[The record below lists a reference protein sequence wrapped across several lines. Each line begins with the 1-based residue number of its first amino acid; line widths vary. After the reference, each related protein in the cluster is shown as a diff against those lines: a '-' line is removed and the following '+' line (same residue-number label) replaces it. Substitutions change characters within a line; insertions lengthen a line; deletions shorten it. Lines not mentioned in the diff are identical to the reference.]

1 MAKLG
6 PTVRSHQVTR
16 VFAPALNR
24 GKPDV
29 VTRRQFLEVGGLGSI
44 TAMFKPWN
52 SIGSTAAERRPNIL
66 WLSCEDIGPHLGCYG
81 DPHAHTPTLDRLA
94 SEGIRYTNAYTTAG
108 VCAPNR
114 SAIIT
119 GMYATTLGTH
129 HMRSGGEGVKR
140 SIKPRP
146 PAHVKCFSE
155 YLRNAGYYC
164 TNNHKEDYNFVRS
177 KAAWDESN
185 RKAHWRNRPDPD
197 QPFFAVFNYTG
208 THEGSVRLTGKE
220 LAKRVRRLTPAQRQ
234 DPEKITP
241 PPYHPDTPVVRRTW
255 ATYYELIT
263 AMDYWVNELL
273 GQLSEDRLADSTI
286 VFFWSDHGAGLPRAK
301 RWLYDS
307 GTHVPLIV
315 RIPEQFRTDGQGEPG
330 TVEDRLVSSVD
341 FAPTVLNLLGLPLP
355 AHMQGQP
362 FLGPNLPPERQYVYG
377 ARDRMDERYDII
389 RMVRDKRYRYIRNY
403 EPFKPYHQYM
413 NTAEKGQIMQEL
425 HRVAAEG
432 KLPPEAAWFV
442 ADSKPVE
449 ELYDCE
455 NDPHEVSNLAPDP
468 QYRPILERLRRA
480 HEQWMLDTRDL
491 GLIPEP
497 ELVELE
503 KMYGTRYAIL
513 PELSRVDPSFQER
526 LRSVAILAGRP
537 QPGDLPALIQAL
549 ESQHAAIRYWA
560 ITGIGN
566 LGKQGARAVGSV
578 KKAVN
583 DSSGTVRVAAARALF
598 QLGHEDNVALPALI
612 AELKSPHEW
621 IRLHAALALDGI
633 GEKARPAIPALT
645 EALRGT
651 ENKYVVRV
659 ANHTLNQLLGTDN
672 QVR

>member
-1 MAKLG
+1 M
-6 PTVRSHQVTR
+6 
-16 VFAPALNR
+16 
-24 GKPDV
+24 
-29 VTRRQFLEVGGLGSI
+29 VTRRQFLKVGGLGSI
-44 TAMFKPWN
+44 TALFEQYNYMAA
-52 SIGSTAAERRPNIL
+52 TAAERRPNIL

-119 GMYATTLGTH
+119 GIYATTLGSH
-129 HMRSGGEGVKR
+129 HMRSGGEGTKR
-140 SIKPRP
+140 SIKPKP

-164 TNNHKEDYNFVRS
+164 TNNQKEDYNFVRS
-177 KAAWDESN
+177 AHAWDESS
-185 RKAHWRNRPDPD
+185 RRAHWQNRPHAN

-208 THEGSVRLTGKE
+208 THEGSVRLTGREHAERTK
-220 LAKRVRRLTPAQRQ
+220 RLTPAQRQ
-234 DPEKITP
+234 DPQKITP
-241 PPYHPDTPVVRRTW
+241 PPYHPDTPLVRRTW
-255 ATYYELIT
+255 ADYHELIT
-263 AMDYWVNELL
+263 ALDYWIYDLL
-273 GQLSEDRLADSTI
+273 DQLTEDGLADNTI

-307 GTHVPLIV
+307 GTHIPLIV
-315 RIPEQFRTDGQGEPG
+315 RIPEQFRTDGQGKPG

-341 FAPTVLNLLGLPLP
+341 FAPTVLNLLGLTIPD
-355 AHMQGQP
+355 HMQGQP

-389 RMVRDKRYRYIRNY
+389 RTVRDKRYRYICNY

-413 NTAEKGQIMQEL
+413 NTAEKGQITREL
-425 HRVAAEG
+425 HRLADAGE
-432 KLPPEAAWFV
+432 LPPEAGWFI

-455 NDPHEVSNLAPDP
+455 NDPHEVDNLATDP
-468 QYRPILERLRRA
+468 QHRPILERLRKT
-480 HEQWMLDTRDL
+480 HEQWMLETRDL

-503 KMYGTRYAIL
+503 KKYGTRYAIM
-513 PELSRVDPSFQER
+513 PQMSKVDPSFQEQ
-526 LRSVAILAGRP
+526 LRSVAILAG
-537 QPGDLPALIQAL
+537 QPEPSDLPDLVQAL
-549 ESQHAAIRYWA
+549 KNEHSSTRYWA
-560 ITGIGN
+560 VTGIGN
-566 LGKQGARAVGSV
+566 LGKEGAPAVASIEQAL
-578 KKAVN
+578 KEL
-583 DSSGTVRVAAARALF
+583 SPTVRVAAARALF
-598 QLGHEDNVALPALI
+598 QLGHNCDAALRLLI
-612 AELKSPHEW
+612 AELKSPREW
-621 IRLHAALALDGI
+621 IRLHAALALDSI
-633 GEKARPAIPALT
+633 GEKARPAIPALK
-645 EALRGT
+645 EALNDT

-659 ANHTLNQLLGTDN
+659 ANHPLNQLLGTDN